1 MMPANTTPDQ
11 KRGVFIENNI
21 GLVHACAHR
30 FTGRGIEYDDLFQA
44 GCIGLV
50 KAYDGF
56 DESRGLRFS
65 TYAVPVILGEIKR
78 LFREG
83 GTVKVSR
90 RLKEL
95 SMKAMRAINDV
106 VKETGVEP
114 TMSELAVRLECSEE
128 LLVEALCSAKPSISL
143 TCDDEDGENRVAD
156 IPVLHEEENTTER
169 IALKDAMAKLND
181 EERALLIQRY
191 FKNKTQSQTAALLG
205 TTQVQV
211 SRNERKIIAKLR
223 GYMSD

>member
-1 MMPANTTPDQ
+1 MPVQSTADRNT
-11 KRGVFIENNI
+11 FIEENI
-21 GLVHACAHR
+21 GLAHACAHR

-44 GCIGLV
+44 GCMGLI

-65 TYAVPVILGEIKR
+65 TYAVPVILGEIKK

-95 SMKAMRAINDV
+95 SMKAVRAINESV
-106 VKETGVEP
+106 QQTGNEP
-114 TMSELAVRLECSEE
+114 TISELAQKLDCSQEA
-128 LLVEALCSAKPSISL
+128 VIEALCAAKPSVSL
-143 TCDDEDGENRVAD
+143 TCDDEDGEERVAD
-156 IPVLHEEENTTER
+156 IPVHEEETISER
-169 IALKDAMAKLND
+169 LTLKDAINRLNA
-181 EERALLIQRY
+181 EERRLLTQRY
-191 FKNKTQSQTAALLG
+191 YKNKTQSETAKMLN
-205 TTQVQV
+205 TTQVQI

-223 GYMSD
+223 EYMAD